1 MLTSWVNSRLPR
13 SGGFFDG
20 EKGTFRDA
28 LLPSVALDNMET
40 AAVMH
45 EEQ

>member
-40 AAVMH
+40 SAVMR